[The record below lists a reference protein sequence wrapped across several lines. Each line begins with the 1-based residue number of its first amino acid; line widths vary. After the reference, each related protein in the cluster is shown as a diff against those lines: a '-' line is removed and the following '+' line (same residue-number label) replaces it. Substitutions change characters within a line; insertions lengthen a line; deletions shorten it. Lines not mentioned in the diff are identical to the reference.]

1 MIETISDGLKVNLQK
16 FNGEI
21 YRAEEIMYSKGAL
34 QYRIDLEKYPD
45 LAYRTD
51 TCENGGESTDSI
63 TTLGSLQG
71 TSKERFPGCVKFG
84 GKLRFVYLLQA
95 EERNFFHPIFT
106 QPGKHSLEIPCM
118 IFALQRSAGRR

>member
-1 MIETISDGLKVNLQK
+1 MQLNLYPMDTQTCRIRFSASRYRYESFVNDIILSNFMIETISDGLKVNLQK

-51 TCENGGESTDSI
+51 SCTNGGESTNAVL
-63 TTLGSLQG
+63 TVT
-71 TSKERFPGCVKFG
+71 
-84 GKLRFVYLLQA
+84 
-95 EERNFFHPIFT
+95 IFR
-106 QPGKHSLEIPCM
+106 P
-118 IFALQRSAGRR
+118 FALQRSAGRRSRPT

>member
-95 EERNFFHPIFT
+95 GERNFFTPYSHN
-106 QPGKHSLEIPCM
+106 LESI
-118 IFALQRSAGRR
+118 L